1 MATGR
6 RPERP
11 AGAAAH
17 AARWRLAAPPGRMRR
32 SLALYYF
39 SNGCPADECL
49 ESDCEKP
56 HTTLW
61 QAPNGCARCQEATCS
76 ER

>member
-1 MATGR
+1 
-6 RPERP
+6 
-11 AGAAAH
+11 
-17 AARWRLAAPPGRMRR
+17 MRR